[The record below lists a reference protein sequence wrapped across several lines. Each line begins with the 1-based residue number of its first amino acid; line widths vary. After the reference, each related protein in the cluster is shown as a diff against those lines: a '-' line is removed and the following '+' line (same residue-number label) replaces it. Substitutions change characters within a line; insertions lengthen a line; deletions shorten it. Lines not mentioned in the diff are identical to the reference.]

1 MTSITVLPASAAVT
15 AALFALLVIYRTCLS
30 RALRYPPGPRGKR
43 LIGNVHDV
51 PKEQRWRTYAEWK
64 SLYGPIIHLNFLGTH
79 VVVLNDVKTVT
90 DLLEKRAN
98 IYSDRPLTT
107 MNSQLVDRKR
117 TPFFVPFADPRFSTY
132 RRILHDTLGPRPMR
146 DIWPI
151 QEQEVKAFLR
161 NLLVDPEKVDAHI
174 RSNAASVIMKVA
186 YGYDIQPKHDPFV
199 AAVEEAFINGYIITT
214 PGRWL
219 VDSFPILRFV
229 PEWFPGAEFQRK
241 AKYYREQMRSAYKA
255 PLDWVK
261 SQMAAGVARAS
272 FVSRQLSSQEEE
284 VKAADYED
292 IVLNAAGSM
301 FVGAADTTV
310 SAMVTFFYIM
320 TSHPEVQRRAQAE
333 IDKAVGHDR
342 LPSMEDR
349 ASLPYVNCLL
359 KEIFRW
365 CPPGPLSLPH
375 TVTRDDVYEGYDIP
389 AGTVIQGNIWALM
402 HDETMYPDPFT
413 FDPDRFSTADGR
425 VPQED
430 PTRWVWGFG
439 RRVCPG
445 QHLADAMLYITI
457 VSTLAAFH
465 IGKAVDEHGRI
476 IEPLLDFTTG
486 TTSRVKPFKCR
497 ISPRPECEGLI
508 SQVAAEVEATS

>member
-1 MTSITVLPASAAVT
+1 MTSILISPGSAAVT
-15 AALFALLVIYRTCLS
+15 IVLSALIVLYRTCFS
-30 RALRYPPGPRGKR
+30 RKLRHPPGPRGKW

-51 PKEQRWRTYAEWK
+51 PKEQRWRTYASWK

-79 VVVLNDVKTVT
+79 VVVLSDPKTVT

-117 TPFFVPFADPRFSTY
+117 TPFFVPFADPRFGTY

-146 DIWPI
+146 EIWPI

-161 NLLVDPEKVDAHI
+161 NLLVDPEKVDVHI
-174 RSNAASVIMKVA
+174 RRYSSVIMKVA
-186 YGYDIQPKHDPFV
+186 YGYDIQPKGDPFV

-219 VDSFPILRFV
+219 VDSIPILRFI
-229 PEWFPGAEFQRK
+229 PEWFPGADFQKK
-241 AKYYREQMRSAYKA
+241 ARYYREQMKSAYKA

-261 SQMAAGVARAS
+261 AQMASGVARSS
-272 FVSRQLSSQEEE
+272 FVSKQLSSQEGDT
-284 VKAADYED
+284 KTADYED

-310 SAMVTFFYIM
+310 SAMVSFFYIM
-320 TSHPEVQRRAQAE
+320 TTHPEVQRRAQAE
-333 IDKAVGHDR
+333 LDKVVGHDR
-342 LPSMEDR
+342 LPTMEDR
-349 ASLPYVNCLL
+349 ASLPYINCVL

-413 FDPDRFSTADGR
+413 FDPDRYTSTNGR
-425 VPQED
+425 APQED

-445 QHLADAMLYITI
+445 TCQHLADAMLYITI
-457 VSTLAAFH
+457 VSTLAIFN
-465 IGKAVDEHGRI
+465 ISKAVDKHGQV
-476 IEPLLDFTTG
+476 IEPALEFTTG
-486 TTSRVKPFKCR
+486 TTSRVKPFRCR
-497 ISPRPECEGLI
+497 IVPRPECEGLI
-508 SQVAAEVEATS
+508 SHIAADG